1 MKHTA
6 LITLLFFLI
15 TAPATANE
23 EMNNIQGEDQP
34 VALSKKKKDKLN
46 RRLERPVGVNLYAI
60 GPAGLISGSL
70 DGFITPKF
78 ALEAGA
84 GLRNEQGDVAYFLGG
99 RYHVFGKSFLNLT
112 PYVGAYTAFHRTTE
126 NVQNHS
132 LYVPFGL
139 HKIKKSGF
147 SWSAEIAY
155 ERSTYKDDHF
165 SGGFKIG
172 YRF

>member
-1 MKHTA
+1 M
-6 LITLLFFLI
+6 
-15 TAPATANE
+15 TAPVMANDAVDE
-23 EMNNIQGEDQP
+23 IQGEDQP
-34 VALSKKKKDKLN
+34 VSVSKKKRKDKLN

-60 GPAGLISGSL
+60 GPAGFISGSL

-84 GLRNEQGDVAYFLGG
+84 GLRNEKGDVAYFLGG
-99 RYHVFGKSFLNLT
+99 RYHIFGKSFLNLT

-139 HKIKKSGF
+139 HKIKKGGF

-155 ERSTYKDDHF
+155 ERNTYKDDHF